1 MQLQKRQVAYS
12 SKKLPIVHKNPE
24 VCGGAA

>member
-12 SKKLPIVHKNPE
+12 TKTFPIVHKNPQ